1 MNSVGT
7 WVGGRRL
14 GVVAVVAWVAW
25 LAGGCR
31 TESVQAL
38 AERQFRLDPKRPTNA
53 EFDMR
58 LVRVEADGTV
68 VFERAGET
76 LTSKPSNALVM
87 EMRAVKS
94 DPKTQ
99 SATMGIFG
107 SWNLQERYFGPFLL
121 SKKYE

>member
-1 MNSVGT
+1 MNRVGP
-7 WVGGRRL
+7 GFGARR
-14 GVVAVVAWVAW
+14 VAVVGALAGAAC
-25 LAGGCR
+25 LAGGFR
-31 TESVQAL
+31 TESGQAL
-38 AERQFRLDPKRPTNA
+38 AERQFKLDPKGPTNG
-53 EFDMR
+53 EVDVR

-76 LTSKPSNALVM
+76 LTAKPWNALVM

-107 SWNLQERYFGPFLL
+107 SWNLQERYF
-121 SKKYE
+121 